1 MGTFLGETEQPI
13 PVGRSRN
20 MPRFR
25 QLFSKALHV
34 HAAPPERITAHTRST
49 SSVSLDGVSV
59 PAVRKMTASWT
70 VTSRCGRATLGR
82 SIPPRMK
89 SAGLMVTAAECD
101 SDRLVIWQIS
111 RSPRANVASTTAG
124 RRLLACRAVN
134 GNGTTTTS
142 PLTNS
147 ATPHPLQVY
156 PNPPPKRTL
165 RAAAGHARPRSRH
178 CQRRGPE
185 GAVETRAPPA
195 ARSRGRV
202 RVPRSEI
209 SSAATCLQG

>member
-1 MGTFLGETEQPI
+1 MQRFL
-13 PVGRSRN
+13 
-20 MPRFR
+20 
-25 QLFSKALHV
+25 QLFRGIPLV

-49 SSVSLDGVSV
+49 SSASLDGVSA
-59 PAVRKMTASWT
+59 PAARKMTASRT
-70 VTSRCGRATLGR
+70 VTSRCGRATLGQ

-89 SAGLMVTAAECD
+89 SAALMATAAECD

-111 RSPRANVASTTAG
+111 RSPRANVASTTVG
-124 RRLLACRAVN
+124 RRLLARRSVN
-134 GNGTTTTS
+134 GNGKTTTS

-147 ATPHPLQVY
+147 ATPHPLQEY

-165 RAAAGHARPRSRH
+165 RAAAGHARPRFRH
-178 CQRRGPE
+178 CQRRWPE

-202 RVPRSEI
+202 RVPR
-209 SSAATCLQG
+209 